1 MISCAVIFL
10 FSFSK
15 EKKNYPNPGRV
26 RERKKESREEEYVE
40 SLVRTS
46 SSLIPE
52 IFNRESRGF

>member
-52 IFNRESRGF
+52 I

>member
-10 FSFSK
+10 SRFSFSK
-15 EKKNYPNPGRV
+15 EKKNYYPGRV

-52 IFNRESRGF
+52 I